1 MPKGS
6 FRGGV
11 HPPENKERTA
21 TLRTVVARRPSQ
33 VAIALHQGSNCP
45 LTPTVAKGD
54 YVRMGQKVAD
64 TDEKWGVPAHSPVSG
79 KVVSIGL
86 VRTASGVE
94 DQAIFIEPDGEDAL
108 DESCVP
114 VDNVFSRSP
123 EEIIKIIRDAGIVG
137 MGGAEFPTHI
147 KLSLPPGANVDT
159 LLLNGAECE
168 PYLTADHRLMV
179 ERPRDI
185 IRGAQIMMRAIGVS
199 RTLIGIEDNKP
210 DAIRAMGD
218 AASSAAGVEVVAVK
232 TRYPQGSEKH
242 LIKSVLG
249 REVPPGG
256 LPFTVG
262 VVVSNVGTCA
272 AVSNRFDRGLPLI
285 ERIVTV
291 TGSAVAK
298 PANLVA
304 KIGTSA
310 SDLIEECG
318 GFVGQP
324 GKIVFG
330 GPMMGMAVSSV
341 DVPIGKGTSGILV
354 MSREESEDLKE
365 MPCIKCGQCVD
376 ACPMRLEPVFL
387 HQWSNAGL
395 WDEAEAYHAMDCIEC
410 GVCTY
415 VCPSRRNLVQAIK
428 RAKFEISARR
438 RAAKER
444 GSK

>member
-21 TLRTVVARRPSQ
+21 ALRTVVARRPSQ
-33 VAIALHQGSNCP
+33 VVVLLHQGSNCP
-45 LTPTVAKGD
+45 LTPTVARGD
-54 YVRMGQKVAD
+54 HVRMGQKIAD
-64 TDEKWGVPAHSPVSG
+64 TEAKWGVPSHSPVSG
-79 KVVSIGL
+79 KVASIGL
-86 VRTASGVE
+86 VRTAFGAQ
-94 DQAIFIEPDGEDAL
+94 DQAIFIEPDGEDVL

-114 VDNVFSRSP
+114 VDNVFSQPP
-123 EEIIKIIRDAGIVG
+123 EKLIEIIREAGIVG

-147 KLSLPPGANVDT
+147 KLSLPPKVEVDT

-185 IRGAQIMMRAIGVS
+185 VRGAQILMRAIGVM
-199 RTLIGIEDNKP
+199 RTRIGIEDNKP
-210 DAIRAMGD
+210 DAIHAMRD
-218 AASSAAGVEVVAVK
+218 AAVSAAGVEVVPVK

-249 REVPPGG
+249 REVPPGR
-256 LPFTVG
+256 LPFSVG
-262 VVVSNVGTCA
+262 VVVSNVGTAA
-272 AVSNRFDRGLPLI
+272 AVSDRFDRGLPLI
-285 ERIVTV
+285 ERVVTV
-291 TGSAVAK
+291 TGSAVAT
-298 PANLVA
+298 PMNLIA
-304 KIGTSA
+304 KIGTPA
-310 SDLIEECG
+310 SELIEACG
-318 GFVGQP
+318 GFVGEP
-324 GKIVFG
+324 GKIIFG
-330 GPMMGMAVSSV
+330 GPMMGMAVPSA
-341 DVPIGKGTSGILV
+341 DVPTGKGTSGILV
-354 MSREESEDLKE
+354 MSQEESVAFKE

-376 ACPMRLEPVFL
+376 ACPMRLEPAFL
-387 HQWSNAGL
+387 HQWSGAGL

-438 RAAKER
+438 RAARER
-444 GSK
+444 GGK